1 MHTLKKIQKIIRE
14 SAFDNK
20 KKKARLKFNPGLVL
34 TGVRTTGPSTIP
46 FNPGLP
52 GGPSLPDGPAFP
64 GDPTPGTP
72 GLPSIPCFPGNPGGP
87 VRPSFPSRPSRPVIK
102 RHLKL
107 NYQFGVKEVLDQVQ
121 GNLTKS

>member
-1 MHTLKKIQKIIRE
+1 MIASKRIQKIIRE

-34 TGVRTTGPSTIP
+34 TDVRTTEPCSTIP

-52 GGPSLPDGPAFP
+52 GGPSLPAAFP

-72 GLPSIPCFPGNPGGP
+72 ELPGIPCFPGNPGGP

-102 RHLKL
+102 LNLKL

-121 GNLTKS
+121 GNLKKS